1 MRGLKDHCKLT
12 MVGFRFDRSQCSF
25 GGYGIRSGSSR
36 EDCESRTRKV
46 GVLASLWRRFT
57 GPAGHCRGRTK
68 IQTSLGS
75 FLETGRWQAL
85 RGECRH
91 KGTKVR
97 VPRSKGEHSLSG
109 ISGTRGVLEQ
119 QRGLRTVEE
128 SPEKRVVVA

>member
-1 MRGLKDHCKLT
+1 M
-12 MVGFRFDRSQCSF
+12 
-25 GGYGIRSGSSR
+25 
-36 EDCESRTRKV
+36 
-46 GVLASLWRRFT
+46 ASLWRQFT
-57 GPAGHCRGRTK
+57 VPAGQCRGRTR
-68 IQTSLGS
+68 IQTSLGLV
-75 FLETGRWQAL
+75 LETGRWQTP

-128 SPEKRVVVA
+128 CPEKRLVVA